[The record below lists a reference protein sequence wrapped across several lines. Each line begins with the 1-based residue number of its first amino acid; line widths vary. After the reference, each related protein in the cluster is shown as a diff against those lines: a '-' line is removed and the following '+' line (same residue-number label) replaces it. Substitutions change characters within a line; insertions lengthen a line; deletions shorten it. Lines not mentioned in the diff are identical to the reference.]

1 VRISSSHLG
10 LFVPGRFVV
19 PQIPVLD
26 AQRRRGT
33 GDFVPGWFA
42 VPQNPVGPGKRGT
55 GDFVPGCYSLPHNP
69 VSDAGMNGLG
79 DDVPTSAMY
88 PIPQNSVL
96 ASYES
101 GGSSYQGGVPN
112 LSGLGCGC
120 GGKCGCSDGCGSG
133 MSGLGQTTT
142 SDSIT
147 VQLQQ
152 VSADLANAIANPT
165 ILSNWQPFLTD
176 PIWVIPV
183 WGYIAGAVVLI
194 YVSSSSGGKRRR

>member
-1 VRISSSHLG
+1 MRIHSANLG

-19 PQIPVLD
+19 PENPIMRGQG
-26 AQRRRGT
+26 RRGT

-42 VPQNPVGPGKRGT
+42 VPQNPVGRNKRGT
-55 GDFVPGCYSLPHNP
+55 GDFVPGCYALPQNP

-96 ASYES
+96 AYWES
-101 GGSSYQGGVPN
+101 GGISNEGG
-112 LSGLGCGC
+112 LTGLGCGC

-142 SDSIT
+142 SDSIS

-152 VSADLANAIANPT
+152 VSADFSNAIANPT
-165 ILSNWQPFLTD
+165 ILSNWTPLLTD
-176 PIWVIPV
+176 PIWLIPV

-194 YVSSSSGGKRRR
+194 AVSSSGGGKRRR